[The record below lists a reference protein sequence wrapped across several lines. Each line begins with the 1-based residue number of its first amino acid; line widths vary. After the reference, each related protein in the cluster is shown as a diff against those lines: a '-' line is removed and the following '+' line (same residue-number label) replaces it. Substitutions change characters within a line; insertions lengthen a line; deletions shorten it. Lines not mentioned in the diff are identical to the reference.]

1 MNRKGLL
8 IVISGPSGTGKG
20 TICKELLSRNIPDL
34 ELSISVTTRKPRT
47 GELDGLNYFFKDK
60 AKFIEMI
67 ENNEFIEYAR
77 VYDNYYGT
85 PKQYVFDRLNEGKDV
100 ILEIDTQGA
109 VHVKNIFDEGILIF
123 IVPPSFAELKNRILN
138 RGTETEEDIKKRLK
152 CANEELKLSSYYD
165 YLIVNDNII
174 KAADKVESILQ
185 AEKCKIKRIN
195 IDYLN
200 FEEE

>member
-1 MNRKGLL
+1 MSRKGLL

-20 TICKELLSRNIPDL
+20 TICKELLSRNIPNL

-47 GELDGLNYFFKDK
+47 GEIEGLNYFFKDK
-60 AKFIEMI
+60 TDFIKMI
-67 ENNEFIEYAR
+67 ENNEFIEYAK

-109 VHVKNIFDEGILIF
+109 VNVKNAFDEGILIF
-123 IVPPSFAELKNRILN
+123 IMPPSFEELKNRILN
-138 RGTETEEDIKKRLK
+138 RGTETLEDIKKRLR
-152 CANEELKLSSYYD
+152 CANKEIRLSSYYD
-165 YLIVNDNII
+165 YLIVNDSIRS
-174 KAADKVESILQ
+174 AADKIENILQ
-185 AEKCKIKRIN
+185 AEKYKMKRVN

>member
-1 MNRKGLL
+1 MSRKGLL

-34 ELSISVTTRKPRT
+34 ELSISVTTRKPRA
-47 GELDGLNYFFKDK
+47 GELEGLNYFFKDK

-109 VHVKNIFDEGILIF
+109 VNVKNIFDEGILIF
-123 IVPPSFAELKNRILN
+123 IVPPSFEELKNRILN

-165 YLIVNDNII
+165 YLIVNDNIK

>member
-1 MNRKGLL
+1 MSRKGLL

-34 ELSISVTTRKPRT
+34 ELSISVTTRKPRV
-47 GELDGLNYFFKDK
+47 GELEGLNYFFKDK
-60 AKFIEMI
+60 ADFIKMI

-109 VHVKNIFDEGILIF
+109 VNVKNKLDQGILIF
-123 IVPPSFAELKNRILN
+123 IVPPSFEELKNRILN
-138 RGTETEEDIKKRLK
+138 RGTETQEDIKKRLR
-152 CANEELKLSSYYD
+152 CANEEIKLSSYYD
-165 YLIVNDNII
+165 YLIVNDSIRS
-174 KAADKVESILQ
+174 AADKIENILQ
-185 AEKCKIKRIN
+185 AEKCRIKRVN